1 MPHAACSGAPDR
13 KLRVWKHLGDTSQ
26 SCGTSHF
33 MIYFLK
39 KNDHESGIAEIE
51 LIILV
56 NWSAAVWDSLGYW
69 FYCQRPLR
77 DSSRVT
83 RTQGPWQWPLEQW
96 ESKDQLQKCH
106 KCHSLYLTVS
116 SVSRGF
122 LVSHMIPKYPNKR
135 TRTHTHMIHNN
146 PMLPHVN
153 P

>member
-33 MIYFLK
+33 MVYFLK

-56 NWSAAVWDSLGYW
+56 NWSAAVWDGLGYW

-83 RTQGPWQWPLEQW
+83 RRQGPWQWPLEQW